1 MTVSAAPPDG
11 EVSLP
16 IATDTD
22 IVLAR
27 QEGRAL
33 AARAGVVATDLTL
46 VATAIS
52 EIARNIVAHA
62 HGDGQ
67 MSMTIVEEAGR
78 RGVMIVARDT
88 GPGIDDVELALED
101 GFSTGAGLGLGLPG
115 ARRIMDEFA
124 ISSRPGTGTTV
135 VMHKWVRGRG

>member
-1 MTVSAAPPDG
+1 MSAAPPDG
-11 EVSLP
+11 EVSMP

-101 GFSTGAGLGLGLPG
+101 GFSTGTGLGLGLPG

>member
-1 MTVSAAPPDG
+1 MSAAPPDG
-11 EVSLP
+11 SGEVNLP

-52 EIARNIVAHA
+52 EIARNIVSHA
-62 HGDGQ
+62 GGGE
-67 MSMTIVEEAGR
+67 MAMTIIEDSGR
-78 RGVMIVARDT
+78 RGVMIVARDS
-88 GPGIDDVELALED
+88 GPGIDDVDRALED

-115 ARRIMDEFA
+115 ARRIMDDFA
-124 ISSRPGTGTTV
+124 ISSRPGHGTTV
-135 VMHKWVRGRG
+135 VMRKWVRSGA

>member
-1 MTVSAAPPDG
+1 MSAAPPDGSG

-16 IATDTD
+16 IASDTD
-22 IVLAR
+22 IVVAR

-62 HGDGQ
+62 GDGE
-67 MSMTIVEEAGR
+67 MAMTIVEQAGR

-88 GPGIDDVELALED
+88 GPGIDDIERALED
-101 GFSTGAGLGLGLPG
+101 GYSTGAGLGLGLPG
-115 ARRIMDEFA
+115 ARRIMDDFA
-124 ISSRPGTGTTV
+124 ISSQPGRGTTV
-135 VMHKWVRGRG
+135 VMHKWVRSGA

>member
-1 MTVSAAPPDG
+1 MSAAPPDG

-16 IATDTD
+16 IASDTD

-67 MSMTIVEEAGR
+67 ISMTIVEEAGR

-88 GPGIDDVELALED
+88 GPGIDDIELALED

-115 ARRIMDEFA
+115 ARRIMDDFA
-124 ISSRPGTGTTV
+124 ISSRPGRGTTV
-135 VMHKWVRGRG
+135 VMHKWVRSRA

>member
-1 MTVSAAPPDG
+1 MSAAPPDG

>member
-1 MTVSAAPPDG
+1 MSAAPPDGSG

-22 IVLAR
+22 IVVAR

-62 HGDGQ
+62 GDGE
-67 MSMTIVEEAGR
+67 MAMTIVEQAGR

-88 GPGIDDVELALED
+88 GPGIDDIERALED
-101 GFSTGAGLGLGLPG
+101 GYSTGAGLGLGLPG
-115 ARRIMDEFA
+115 ARRIMDDFA
-124 ISSRPGTGTTV
+124 ISSQPGRGTTV
-135 VMHKWVRGRG
+135 VMHKWVRSSA